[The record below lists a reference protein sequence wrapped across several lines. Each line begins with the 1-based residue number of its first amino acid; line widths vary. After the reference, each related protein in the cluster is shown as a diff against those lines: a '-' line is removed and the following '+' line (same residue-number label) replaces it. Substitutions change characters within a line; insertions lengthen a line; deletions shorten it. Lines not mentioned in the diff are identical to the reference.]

1 MSAANLYL
9 NAVSNAFKGN
19 IKVGTNT
26 LKCGLL
32 TSSYSPALATNA
44 LWTDVSANESSGTN
58 YSAGGVT
65 LSSPA
70 MSVTAANSWSTTA
83 ATSTA
88 YVVGDV
94 VRPATGNGYLYRCEA
109 AGTSGASAPTWPTVL
124 GATVTDGTVTWTCVG
139 TGIVR
144 FTCSAVTF
152 SDVTISDFEF
162 LVFYDSTSGYLIAVH
177 DVGSAQNVSATNVT
191 YTPDALGVAWFFV
204 A

>member
-1 MSAANLYL
+1 MSSANLYL

-44 LWTDVSANESSGTN
+44 LWTDVSASESSGTN

-65 LSSPA
+65 ITTPA
-70 MSVTAANSWSTTA
+70 MTPTAANSWATTA
-83 ATSTA
+83 ATTHA

-94 VRPATGNGYLYRCEA
+94 VRPATGNGFLYRAEA
-109 AGTSGASAPTWPTVL
+109 AGTSGGSAPTWPTTI
-124 GATVTDGTVTWTCVG
+124 GATVTDGTVVWTCMG
-139 TGIVR
+139 TGIVQ
-144 FTCSAVTF
+144 FTCDAVTF
-152 SDVTISDFEF
+152 SDVTITDFEF
-162 LVFYDSTSGYLIAVH
+162 LVFYDSTSGYLIALH

-191 YTPDALGVAWFFV
+191 YTPDALGVAWVFV